1 MYGTLATVPDCGC
14 RKCTQLLR
22 SQMKFKNLNLR
33 TKQIIGFGII
43 LVIMAGDH
51 MFSIRNMGD
60 LKSELDEVSKSWLPR
75 AVAISDVNINTA
87 KLRSNQLQHVFATND
102 EIKQDQLV
110 TMVELITQLEANR
123 DTYEQL
129 KTQSEEKKFYSQEE
143 GNLYAAFDDK
153 LDEYLELSFEFFQL
167 IRQNKNEE
175 AIDLLNG
182 PAKDLYNEFSNNLVK
197 LVAVNKRDSFEAAA
211 RAEITFNSTH
221 KIMTIVFGGTILLS
235 IFIALGLVRFITVPV
250 HQLEQ
255 AAGEVAKGDLG
266 VQLHIT
272 SKDEIGSLAQSFNQ
286 MTISLRN
293 AKEKMERQALTLKAQ
308 NKQLKQAM
316 HELRETQEQLLLKEK
331 MASLGDLVA
340 GVAHEINN
348 PIGAVNASADVA
360 DRCVDKIEL
369 EPNINQQLQKTTK
382 ILKESIGVIVTAGN
396 RIAAIVK
403 SLKNFARLDESEY
416 QKTDIHE
423 GIESSL
429 ILMENEFQNRISVV
443 KDYHDIPEIVCYPG
457 QLNQVFLSLLKNA
470 TNAIEGSGRIGIKT
484 AKENGHVRVEI
495 SDTGKGIPRN
505 KLDKIFDFGFST
517 GDSRVKMS
525 SGLSTAYSIVQKHHG
540 EIKVDS
546 EVGKG
551 TTFSIVLPITLKNQ
565 DTEITKRH

>member
-1 MYGTLATVPDCGC
+1 MFFVRCFSNQ
-14 RKCTQLLR
+14 RVQK
-22 SQMKFKNLNLR
+22 MKFKNLNLR

-43 LVIMAGDH
+43 LAIMAGDH
-51 MFSIRNMGD
+51 MFSIRNMAA

-75 AVAISDVNINTA
+75 AVAISDININTA

-102 EIKQDQLV
+102 ELKQDQLIR
-110 TMVELITQLEANR
+110 MAELITQIEANR

-129 KTQSEEKKFYSQEE
+129 TTQSEEKNLYSEE
-143 GNLYAAFDDK
+143 EANLYAAFDDK
-153 LDEYLELSFEFFQL
+153 LDEYLELSFEFFKL
-167 IRQNKNEE
+167 IRDNKNQE
-175 AIDLLNG
+175 AIGLLNG
-182 PAKDLYNEFSNNLVK
+182 PAKELYNEFSDNLVK
-197 LVAVNKRDSFEAAA
+197 LVAVNQRDSFEAAA
-211 RAEITFNSTH
+211 RAEITFNSTYT
-221 KIMTIVFGGTILLS
+221 IMTIVFGGTILLS

-250 HQLEQ
+250 RQLEQ
-255 AAGEVAKGDLG
+255 AAGEVAKGDLE
-266 VQLHIT
+266 VQLHIN
-272 SKDEIGSLAQSFNQ
+272 SKDEIGRLARSFNQ

-293 AKEKMERQALTLKAQ
+293 AKQKMQRQAQTLRAQ
-308 NKQLKQAM
+308 NKQLEKAM
-316 HELRETQEQLLLKEK
+316 RELRETQEQLLMKEK

-348 PIGAVNASADVA
+348 PIGAVNASADVVR
-360 DRCVDKIEL
+360 RCADKIES
-369 EPNINQQLQKTTK
+369 EARKNQQLQKTTK
-382 ILKESIGVIVTAGN
+382 ILKESAGVILTAGN

-443 KDYHDIPEIVCYPG
+443 RDYHDIPEIVCYPG

-470 TNAIEGSGRIGIKT
+470 TNAIEGSGRISIKT
-484 AKENGHVRVEI
+484 TTENGHVRVEI
-495 SDTGKGIPRN
+495 SDTGKGIPRR
-505 KLDKIFDFGFST
+505 KLGKIFDFGFST

-525 SGLSTAYSIVQKHHG
+525 SGLSTAYNIVQKHHG

-551 TTFSIVLPITLKNQ
+551 TTFSIVLPIK
-565 DTEITKRH
+565 

>member
-1 MYGTLATVPDCGC
+1 LFFARCFSNQRVQ
-14 RKCTQLLR
+14 K
-22 SQMKFKNLNLR
+22 MKFKNLNLR

-43 LVIMAGDH
+43 LAIMAGDH

-75 AVAISDVNINTA
+75 AVAISDININTA

-102 EIKQDQLV
+102 ELKQDQLIR
-110 TMVELITQLEANR
+110 MAELITQIEANR
-123 DTYEQL
+123 DIYEQL
-129 KTQSEEKKFYSQEE
+129 TTQSEEKNLYSEE
-143 GNLYAAFDDK
+143 EANLYAAFDDK
-153 LDEYLELSFEFFQL
+153 LDEYLELSFEFFKL
-167 IRQNKNEE
+167 IRDNKNQE
-175 AIDLLNG
+175 AIGLLNG
-182 PAKDLYNEFSNNLVK
+182 PAKELYNEFSDNLVK
-197 LVAVNKRDSFEAAA
+197 LVAVNQRDSFEAAA
-211 RAEITFNSTH
+211 RAEITFNSTYT
-221 KIMTIVFGGTILLS
+221 IMTIVFGGTILLS

-250 HQLEQ
+250 RQLEQ
-255 AAGEVAKGDLG
+255 AAGEVAKGDLE
-266 VQLHIT
+266 VQLHIN
-272 SKDEIGSLAQSFNQ
+272 SKDEIGRLARSFNQ

-293 AKEKMERQALTLKAQ
+293 AKQKMQRQAQTLRAQ
-308 NKQLKQAM
+308 NKQLEKAM
-316 HELRETQEQLLLKEK
+316 RELRETQEQLLMKEK

-348 PIGAVNASADVA
+348 PIGAVNASADVVR
-360 DRCVDKIEL
+360 RCADKIES
-369 EPNINQQLQKTTK
+369 EARKNQQLQKTTK
-382 ILKESIGVIVTAGN
+382 ILKESVGVILTAGN

-443 KDYHDIPEIVCYPG
+443 RDYHDIPEIVCYPG

-470 TNAIEGSGRIGIKT
+470 TNAIEGSGRISIKT
-484 AKENGHVRVEI
+484 TTENGHVRVEI
-495 SDTGKGIPRN
+495 SDTGKGIPRR
-505 KLDKIFDFGFST
+505 KLGKIFDFGFST

-525 SGLSTAYSIVQKHHG
+525 SGLSTAYNIVQKHHG

-551 TTFSIVLPITLKNQ
+551 TTFSIVLPIK
-565 DTEITKRH
+565 

>member
-1 MYGTLATVPDCGC
+1 
-14 RKCTQLLR
+14 
-22 SQMKFKNLNLR
+22 MKFKNLSLR

-51 MFSIRNMGD
+51 VFSIRNMGA
-60 LKSELDEVSKSWLPR
+60 LQSEIDEVSKSWLPR
-75 AVAISDVNINTA
+75 AVAISEVNLNTS

-102 EIKQDQLV
+102 EVKEAQLV
-110 TMVELITQLEANR
+110 TMAELITQIEADR

-129 KTQSEEKKFYSQEE
+129 KAQSEEK
-143 GNLYAAFDDK
+143 NLYSEEEANLYTAFDEK

-167 IRQNKNEE
+167 IRENENRKAVE
-175 AIDLLNG
+175 LLNG
-182 PAKDLYNEFSNNLVK
+182 PAKDLYNEISDSLLK

-221 KIMTIVFGGTILLS
+221 TIMSIVFGGTILLS
-235 IFIALGLVRFITVPV
+235 IFIALGLVQFITVPV

-255 AAGEVAKGDLG
+255 AAGEVAAGDLN
-266 VQLHIT
+266 VQLDIA

-293 AKEKMERQALTLKAQ
+293 AKQNMERQAHKLKAQ
-308 NKQLKQAM
+308 NKQLEKAM
-316 HELRETQEQLLLKEK
+316 RELKETQEQLLMKEK

-348 PIGAVNASADVA
+348 PIGAVNASADVLN
-360 DRCVDKIEL
+360 RCADKIEL
-369 EPNINQQLQKTTK
+369 QANKNQQLEKTIK
-382 ILKESIGVIVTAGN
+382 ILRESIGVILTAGN
-396 RIAAIVK
+396 RVAAIVK

-416 QKTDIHE
+416 KKTNIHE

-443 KDYHDIPEIVCYPG
+443 KDFHDIPEITCYPG
-457 QLNQVFLSLLKNA
+457 QLNQVFLNVLKNA
-470 TNAIEGSGRIGIKT
+470 SNAIEGAGRIGIKT
-484 AKENGHVRVEI
+484 ARDNGHVRVEI
-495 SDTGKGIPRN
+495 SDTGIGIPDN
-505 KLDKIFDFGFST
+505 KLDKIFDFSFST
-517 GDSRVKMS
+517 GGSRIKMS
-525 SGLSTAYSIVQKHHG
+525 SGLSTAYNIVQKHHG

-546 EVGKG
+546 EIGKG
-551 TTFSIVLPITLKNQ
+551 TTFSIVLPIK
-565 DTEITKRH
+565 

>member
-1 MYGTLATVPDCGC
+1 
-14 RKCTQLLR
+14 
-22 SQMKFKNLNLR
+22 MKFKNLNLR

-60 LKSELDEVSKSWLPR
+60 LKSEIDEVSKSWLPR
-75 AVAISDVNINTA
+75 AVAISDININTA

-102 EIKQDQLV
+102 ELKQEQLL
-110 TMVELITQLEANR
+110 TMAELITQIEANR

-129 KTQSEEKKFYSQEE
+129 ITKSEENKLYSQEE
-143 GNLYAAFDDK
+143 ANLYAAFDDK
-153 LDEYLELSFEFFQL
+153 LDEYLELSFDFFKL
-167 IRQNKNEE
+167 IRENKNQE
-175 AIDLLNG
+175 AIELLNG
-182 PAKDLYNEFSNNLVK
+182 LAKDLYNEFSNNLVK

-221 KIMTIVFGGTILLS
+221 TIMTIVFGGTIVLS

-266 VQLHIT
+266 VQLEIT

-293 AKEKMERQALTLKAQ
+293 AKEKMDRQAQTLKAQ
-308 NKQLKQAM
+308 NKQLAQAM

-348 PIGAVNASADVA
+348 PIGAVNASADVVS
-360 DRCVDKIEL
+360 RCVNKIEL

-457 QLNQVFLSLLKNA
+457 LLNQVFLNLLKNA
-470 TNAIEGSGRIGIKT
+470 THAIDGLGKIGIKT
-484 AKENGHVRVEI
+484 AKGNGHVRIEI

-505 KLDKIFDFGFST
+505 KLDKIFDFGFSI

-525 SGLSTAYSIVQKHHG
+525 SGLSTAYNIIQNHHG

-551 TTFSIVLPITLKNQ
+551 TTFSIVLPIK
-565 DTEITKRH
+565 

>member
-1 MYGTLATVPDCGC
+1 
-14 RKCTQLLR
+14 
-22 SQMKFKNLNLR
+22 MKFKNLNLR

-43 LVIMAGDH
+43 LAIMAGDH
-51 MFSIRNMGD
+51 MFSIRNMAA

-75 AVAISDVNINTA
+75 AVAISDININTA

-102 EIKQDQLV
+102 ELKQDQLIR
-110 TMVELITQLEANR
+110 MAELITQIEANR

-129 KTQSEEKKFYSQEE
+129 TTQSEEKNLYSEE
-143 GNLYAAFDDK
+143 EANLYAAFDDK
-153 LDEYLELSFEFFQL
+153 LDEYLELSFEFFKF
-167 IRQNKNEE
+167 IRDNKNQE
-175 AIDLLNG
+175 AIGLLNG
-182 PAKDLYNEFSNNLVK
+182 SAKELYNEFSNDLVR
-197 LVAVNKRDSFEAAA
+197 LVAVNQRDSFEAAA
-211 RAEITFNSTH
+211 RAEITFNSTYT
-221 KIMTIVFGGTILLS
+221 IMTIVFGGTILLS

-250 HQLEQ
+250 RQLEQ
-255 AAGEVAKGDLG
+255 AAGEVAKGDLE
-266 VQLHIT
+266 VQLHIN
-272 SKDEIGSLAQSFNQ
+272 SKDEIGRLARSFNQ

-293 AKEKMERQALTLKAQ
+293 AKQKMQRQAQTLRAQ
-308 NKQLKQAM
+308 NKQLEKAM
-316 HELRETQEQLLLKEK
+316 RELRETQEQLLMKEK

-348 PIGAVNASADVA
+348 PIGAVNASADVVR
-360 DRCVDKIEL
+360 RCADKIES
-369 EPNINQQLQKTTK
+369 EARKNQQLQKTTK
-382 ILKESIGVIVTAGN
+382 ILKESAGVILTAGN

-443 KDYHDIPEIVCYPG
+443 RDYHDIPEIVCYPG

-470 TNAIEGSGRIGIKT
+470 TNAIEGSGRISIKT
-484 AKENGHVRVEI
+484 TTENGHVRVEI
-495 SDTGKGIPRN
+495 SDTGKGIPRR
-505 KLDKIFDFGFST
+505 KLGKIFDFGFST

-525 SGLSTAYSIVQKHHG
+525 SGLSTAYNIVQKHHG

-551 TTFSIVLPITLKNQ
+551 TTFSIVLPIK
-565 DTEITKRH
+565 

>member
-1 MYGTLATVPDCGC
+1 MFFA
-14 RKCTQLLR
+14 LR
-22 SQMKFKNLNLR
+22 FSNQRVQKMKFKNLNLR

-43 LVIMAGDH
+43 LAIMAGDH

-75 AVAISDVNINTA
+75 AVAISDININTA

-102 EIKQDQLV
+102 ELKQDQLIR
-110 TMVELITQLEANR
+110 MAELITQLEANR
-123 DTYEQL
+123 DIYEQL
-129 KTQSEEKKFYSQEE
+129 TTQSEEKNLYSEE
-143 GNLYAAFDDK
+143 EANLYAAFDDK
-153 LDEYLELSFEFFQL
+153 LDEYLELSFEFFKL
-167 IRQNKNEE
+167 IRDNKNQE
-175 AIDLLNG
+175 AIGLLNG
-182 PAKDLYNEFSNNLVK
+182 PAKELYNEFSDNLVK
-197 LVAVNKRDSFEAAA
+197 LVAVNQRDSFEAAA
-211 RAEITFNSTH
+211 RAEITFNSTYT
-221 KIMTIVFGGTILLS
+221 IMTIVFGGTILLS

-250 HQLEQ
+250 RQLEQ
-255 AAGEVAKGDLG
+255 AAGEVAKGDLE
-266 VQLHIT
+266 VQLHIN
-272 SKDEIGSLAQSFNQ
+272 SKDEIGRLARSFNQ

-293 AKEKMERQALTLKAQ
+293 AKQKMQRQAQTLRAQ
-308 NKQLKQAM
+308 NKQLEKAM
-316 HELRETQEQLLLKEK
+316 RELRETQEQLLMKEK

-348 PIGAVNASADVA
+348 PIGAVNASADVVR
-360 DRCVDKIEL
+360 RCADKIES
-369 EPNINQQLQKTTK
+369 EARKNQQLQKTTK
-382 ILKESIGVIVTAGN
+382 ILKESVGVILTAGN

-443 KDYHDIPEIVCYPG
+443 RDYHDIPEIVCYPG

-470 TNAIEGSGRIGIKT
+470 TNAIEGSGRISIKT
-484 AKENGHVRVEI
+484 TTENGHVRVEI
-495 SDTGKGIPRN
+495 SDTGKGIPRR
-505 KLDKIFDFGFST
+505 KLGKIFDFGFST

-525 SGLSTAYSIVQKHHG
+525 SGLSTAYNIVQKHHG

-551 TTFSIVLPITLKNQ
+551 TTFSIVLPIK
-565 DTEITKRH
+565 

>member
-1 MYGTLATVPDCGC
+1 MFFARCFSNQRVQ
-14 RKCTQLLR
+14 K
-22 SQMKFKNLNLR
+22 MKFKNLNLR

-43 LVIMAGDH
+43 LAIMAGDH

-75 AVAISDVNINTA
+75 AVAISDININTA

-102 EIKQDQLV
+102 ELKQDQLIR
-110 TMVELITQLEANR
+110 MAELITQIEANR

-129 KTQSEEKKFYSQEE
+129 TTQSEEKNLYSEE
-143 GNLYAAFDDK
+143 EANLYAAFDDK
-153 LDEYLELSFEFFQL
+153 LDEYLELSFEFFKL
-167 IRQNKNEE
+167 IRDNKNQK
-175 AIDLLNG
+175 AIGLLNG
-182 PAKDLYNEFSNNLVK
+182 PAKELYNEFSDNLVK
-197 LVAVNKRDSFEAAA
+197 LVAVNQRDSFEAAA
-211 RAEITFNSTH
+211 RAEITFNSTYT
-221 KIMTIVFGGTILLS
+221 IMTIVFGGTILLS

-250 HQLEQ
+250 RQLEQ
-255 AAGEVAKGDLG
+255 AAGEVAKGDLE
-266 VQLHIT
+266 VQLHIN
-272 SKDEIGSLAQSFNQ
+272 SKDEIGRLARSFNQ

-293 AKEKMERQALTLKAQ
+293 AKQKMQRQAQTLRAQ
-308 NKQLKQAM
+308 NKQLEKAM
-316 HELRETQEQLLLKEK
+316 RELRETQEQLLMKEK

-348 PIGAVNASADVA
+348 PIGAVNASADVVR
-360 DRCVDKIEL
+360 RCAAKIES
-369 EPNINQQLQKTTK
+369 EARKNQQLQKTTK
-382 ILKESIGVIVTAGN
+382 ILKESVGVILTAGN

-443 KDYHDIPEIVCYPG
+443 RDYHDIPEIVCYPG

-470 TNAIEGSGRIGIKT
+470 TNAIEGSGRISIKT
-484 AKENGHVRVEI
+484 TTENGHVRVEI
-495 SDTGKGIPRN
+495 SDTGKGIPRR
-505 KLDKIFDFGFST
+505 KLGKIFDFGFST

-525 SGLSTAYSIVQKHHG
+525 SGLSTAYNIVQKHHG

-551 TTFSIVLPITLKNQ
+551 TTFSIVLPIK
-565 DTEITKRH
+565 

>member
-1 MYGTLATVPDCGC
+1 MFFARCFSNQRVQ
-14 RKCTQLLR
+14 K
-22 SQMKFKNLNLR
+22 MKFKNLNLR

-43 LVIMAGDH
+43 LAIMAGDH

-75 AVAISDVNINTA
+75 AVAISDININTA

-102 EIKQDQLV
+102 ELKQDQLIR
-110 TMVELITQLEANR
+110 MAELITQIEANR
-123 DTYEQL
+123 DTYEHL
-129 KTQSEEKKFYSQEE
+129 TTQSEKKKLYSEE
-143 GNLYAAFDDK
+143 EANLYAAFDDK
-153 LDEYLELSFEFFQL
+153 LDEYLELSFEFFKL
-167 IRQNKNEE
+167 IRDNKNQE
-175 AIDLLNG
+175 AIGLLNG
-182 PAKDLYNEFSNNLVK
+182 PAKELYNEFSDNLVK
-197 LVAVNKRDSFEAAA
+197 LVAVNQRDSFEAAA
-211 RAEITFNSTH
+211 RAEITFNSTYT
-221 KIMTIVFGGTILLS
+221 IMTIVFGGTILLS

-250 HQLEQ
+250 RQLEQ
-255 AAGEVAKGDLG
+255 AAGEVAKGDLE
-266 VQLHIT
+266 VQLHIN
-272 SKDEIGSLAQSFNQ
+272 SKDEIGRLARSFNQ

-293 AKEKMERQALTLKAQ
+293 AKQKMQRQAQTLRAQ
-308 NKQLKQAM
+308 NKQLEKAM
-316 HELRETQEQLLLKEK
+316 RELRETQERLLMKEK

-348 PIGAVNASADVA
+348 PIGAVNASADVVR
-360 DRCVDKIEL
+360 RCADKIES
-369 EPNINQQLQKTTK
+369 EARKNQQLQKTTK
-382 ILKESIGVIVTAGN
+382 ILKESVGVILTAGN

-443 KDYHDIPEIVCYPG
+443 RDYHDIPEIVCYPG

-470 TNAIEGSGRIGIKT
+470 TNAIEGSGRISIKT
-484 AKENGHVRVEI
+484 TTENGHVRVEI
-495 SDTGKGIPRN
+495 SDTGKGIPRR
-505 KLDKIFDFGFST
+505 KLGKIFDFGFST

-525 SGLSTAYSIVQKHHG
+525 SGLSTAYNIVQKHHG

-551 TTFSIVLPITLKNQ
+551 TTFSIVLPIK
-565 DTEITKRH
+565 

>member
-1 MYGTLATVPDCGC
+1 MFFVRCFSNQ
-14 RKCTQLLR
+14 RVQK
-22 SQMKFKNLNLR
+22 MKFKNLNLR

-43 LVIMAGDH
+43 LAIMAGDH
-51 MFSIRNMGD
+51 MFSIRNMAA

-75 AVAISDVNINTA
+75 AVAISDININTA

-102 EIKQDQLV
+102 ELKQDQLIR
-110 TMVELITQLEANR
+110 MAELITQIEANR

-129 KTQSEEKKFYSQEE
+129 TTQSEEKNLYSEE
-143 GNLYAAFDDK
+143 EANLYAAFDDK
-153 LDEYLELSFEFFQL
+153 LDEYLELSFEFFKF
-167 IRQNKNEE
+167 IRDNKNQE
-175 AIDLLNG
+175 AIGLLNG
-182 PAKDLYNEFSNNLVK
+182 SAKELYNEFSNDLVR
-197 LVAVNKRDSFEAAA
+197 LVAVNQRDSFEAAA
-211 RAEITFNSTH
+211 RAEITFNSTYT
-221 KIMTIVFGGTILLS
+221 IMTIVFGGTILLS

-250 HQLEQ
+250 RQLEQ
-255 AAGEVAKGDLG
+255 AAGEVAKGDLE
-266 VQLHIT
+266 VQLHIN
-272 SKDEIGSLAQSFNQ
+272 SKDEIGRLARSFNQ

-293 AKEKMERQALTLKAQ
+293 AKQKMQRQAQTLRAQ
-308 NKQLKQAM
+308 NKQLEKAM
-316 HELRETQEQLLLKEK
+316 RELRETQEQLLMKEK

-348 PIGAVNASADVA
+348 PIGAVNASADVVR
-360 DRCVDKIEL
+360 RCADKIES
-369 EPNINQQLQKTTK
+369 EARKNQQLQKTTK
-382 ILKESIGVIVTAGN
+382 ILKESAGVILTAGN

-443 KDYHDIPEIVCYPG
+443 RDYHDIPEIVCYPG

-470 TNAIEGSGRIGIKT
+470 TNAIEGSGRISIKT
-484 AKENGHVRVEI
+484 TTENGHVRVEI
-495 SDTGKGIPRN
+495 SDTGKGIPRR
-505 KLDKIFDFGFST
+505 KLGKIFDFGFST

-525 SGLSTAYSIVQKHHG
+525 SGLSTAYNIVQKHHG

-551 TTFSIVLPITLKNQ
+551 TTFSIVLPIK
-565 DTEITKRH
+565 

>member
-1 MYGTLATVPDCGC
+1 MFFVRCFSNQ
-14 RKCTQLLR
+14 RVQK
-22 SQMKFKNLNLR
+22 MKFKNLNLR

-43 LVIMAGDH
+43 LAIMAGDH
-51 MFSIRNMGD
+51 MFSIRNMAA

-75 AVAISDVNINTA
+75 AVAISDININTA
-87 KLRSNQLQHVFATND
+87 KLRSNQLQHVFDTSD
-102 EIKQDQLV
+102 EVKLKQRI
-110 TMVELITQLEANR
+110 TMAELITQIETNR

-129 KTQSEEKKFYSQEE
+129 KKESEEKGLYSEEE
-143 GNLYAAFDDK
+143 GNLYADFDEKWEDYQ
-153 LDEYLELSFEFFQL
+153 DFSFEFFPL
-167 IRQNKNEE
+167 IWERRNRE
-175 AIDLLNG
+175 AVELLNG
-182 PAKDLYNEFSNNLVK
+182 SAKELYNEFSNDLVR
-197 LVAVNKRDSFEAAA
+197 LVAVNQRDSFEAAA
-211 RAEITFNSTH
+211 RAEITFNSTYT
-221 KIMTIVFGGTILLS
+221 IMTIVFGGTILLS

-250 HQLEQ
+250 RQLEQ
-255 AAGEVAKGDLG
+255 AAGEVAKGDLE
-266 VQLHIT
+266 VQLHIN
-272 SKDEIGSLAQSFNQ
+272 SKDEIGRLARSFNQ

-293 AKEKMERQALTLKAQ
+293 AKQKMQRQAQTLRAQ
-308 NKQLKQAM
+308 NKQLEKAM
-316 HELRETQEQLLLKEK
+316 RELRETQEQLLMKEK

-348 PIGAVNASADVA
+348 PIGAVNASADVVR
-360 DRCVDKIEL
+360 RCADKIES
-369 EPNINQQLQKTTK
+369 EARKNQQLQKTTK
-382 ILKESIGVIVTAGN
+382 ILKESAGVILTAGN

-443 KDYHDIPEIVCYPG
+443 RDYHDIPEIVCYPG

-470 TNAIEGSGRIGIKT
+470 TNAIEGSGRISIKT
-484 AKENGHVRVEI
+484 TTENGHVRVEI
-495 SDTGKGIPRN
+495 SDTGKGIPRR
-505 KLDKIFDFGFST
+505 KLGKIFDFGFST

-525 SGLSTAYSIVQKHHG
+525 SGLSTAYNIVQKHQG

-551 TTFSIVLPITLKNQ
+551 TTFSIVLPIK
-565 DTEITKRH
+565 

>member
-1 MYGTLATVPDCGC
+1 MFFA
-14 RKCTQLLR
+14 LR
-22 SQMKFKNLNLR
+22 FSNQRVQKMKFKNLNLR

-43 LVIMAGDH
+43 LAIMAGDH

-75 AVAISDVNINTA
+75 AVAISDININTA

-102 EIKQDQLV
+102 ELKQDQLIR
-110 TMVELITQLEANR
+110 MAELITQIEANR
-123 DTYEQL
+123 DIYEQL
-129 KTQSEEKKFYSQEE
+129 TTQSEEKNLYSEE
-143 GNLYAAFDDK
+143 EANLYAAFDDK
-153 LDEYLELSFEFFQL
+153 LDEYLELSFEFFKL
-167 IRQNKNEE
+167 IRDNKNQE
-175 AIDLLNG
+175 AIGLLNG
-182 PAKDLYNEFSNNLVK
+182 PAKELYNEFSDNLVK
-197 LVAVNKRDSFEAAA
+197 LVAVNQRDSFEAAA
-211 RAEITFNSTH
+211 RAEITFNSTYT
-221 KIMTIVFGGTILLS
+221 IMTIVFGGTILLS

-250 HQLEQ
+250 RQLEQ
-255 AAGEVAKGDLG
+255 AAGEVAKGDLE
-266 VQLHIT
+266 VQLHIN
-272 SKDEIGSLAQSFNQ
+272 SKDEIGRLARSFNQ

-293 AKEKMERQALTLKAQ
+293 AKQKMQRQAQTLRAQ
-308 NKQLKQAM
+308 NKQLEKAM
-316 HELRETQEQLLLKEK
+316 RELRETQEQLLMKEK

-348 PIGAVNASADVA
+348 PIGAVNASADVVR
-360 DRCVDKIEL
+360 RCADKIES
-369 EPNINQQLQKTTK
+369 EARKNQQLQKTTK
-382 ILKESIGVIVTAGN
+382 ILKESVGVILTAGN

-443 KDYHDIPEIVCYPG
+443 RDYHDIPEIVCYPG

-470 TNAIEGSGRIGIKT
+470 TNAIEGSGRISIKT
-484 AKENGHVRVEI
+484 TTENGHVRVEI
-495 SDTGKGIPRN
+495 SDTGKGIPRR
-505 KLDKIFDFGFST
+505 KLGKIFDFGFST

-525 SGLSTAYSIVQKHHG
+525 SGLSTAYNIVQKHHG

-551 TTFSIVLPITLKNQ
+551 TTFSIVLPIK
-565 DTEITKRH
+565 

>member
-1 MYGTLATVPDCGC
+1 LFFVRCFSNQ
-14 RKCTQLLR
+14 RVQK
-22 SQMKFKNLNLR
+22 MKFKNLNLR

-43 LVIMAGDH
+43 LAIMAGDH
-51 MFSIRNMGD
+51 MFSIRNMAA

-75 AVAISDVNINTA
+75 AVAISDININTA
-87 KLRSNQLQHVFATND
+87 KLRSNQLQHVFDTSD
-102 EIKQDQLV
+102 EVKLKQRI
-110 TMVELITQLEANR
+110 TMAELITQIETNR

-129 KTQSEEKKFYSQEE
+129 KKESEEKGLYSEEE
-143 GNLYAAFDDK
+143 GNLYADFDEKWEDYQ
-153 LDEYLELSFEFFQL
+153 DFSFEFFPL
-167 IRQNKNEE
+167 IWERRNRE
-175 AIDLLNG
+175 AVELLNG
-182 PAKDLYNEFSNNLVK
+182 SAKELYNEFSNDLVR
-197 LVAVNKRDSFEAAA
+197 LVAVNQRDSFEAAA
-211 RAEITFNSTH
+211 RAEITFNSTYT
-221 KIMTIVFGGTILLS
+221 IMTIVFGGTILLS

-250 HQLEQ
+250 RQLEQ
-255 AAGEVAKGDLG
+255 AAGEVAKGDLE
-266 VQLHIT
+266 VQLHIN
-272 SKDEIGSLAQSFNQ
+272 SKDEIGRLARSFNQ

-293 AKEKMERQALTLKAQ
+293 AKQKMQRQAQTLRAQ
-308 NKQLKQAM
+308 NKQLEKAM
-316 HELRETQEQLLLKEK
+316 RELRETQEQLLMKEK

-348 PIGAVNASADVA
+348 PIGAVNASADVVR
-360 DRCVDKIEL
+360 RCADKIES
-369 EPNINQQLQKTTK
+369 EARKNQQLQKTTK
-382 ILKESIGVIVTAGN
+382 ILKESAGVILTAGN

-443 KDYHDIPEIVCYPG
+443 RDYHDIPEIVCYPG

-470 TNAIEGSGRIGIKT
+470 TNAIEGSGRISIKT
-484 AKENGHVRVEI
+484 TTENGHVRVEI
-495 SDTGKGIPRN
+495 SDTGKGIPRR
-505 KLDKIFDFGFST
+505 KLGKIFDFGFST

-525 SGLSTAYSIVQKHHG
+525 SGLSTAYNIVQKHHG

-551 TTFSIVLPITLKNQ
+551 TTFSIVLPIK
-565 DTEITKRH
+565 